1 MRLQRGVSPHWPVV
15 AQRAG
20 AVQLL
25 VGAVRLLGVVVA
37 LVVDPGSR
45 LHRVA
50 GSEAEV
56 VLAAKQP
63 HHLRSAAVVPP
74 IIRPDRQSRGPDL
87 LSHPRLVG
95 VAASRSST

>member
-15 AQRAG
+15 AQLAG
-20 AVQLL
+20 AVHL

-37 LVVDPGSR
+37 LVVVPGSR

-56 VLAAKQP
+56 VRGRRWSEDQSCLVLLATRQP
-63 HHLRSAAVVPP
+63 HRLRSAAVVSPLF
-74 IIRPDRQSRGPDL
+74 RPDR
-87 LSHPRLVG
+87 
-95 VAASRSST
+95 